1 MKKKYLEPVILAL
14 LVVIAAVT
22 VASCRKQADDKEAIR
37 LLLHKVKSQDP
48 LDK

>member
-22 VASCRKQADDKEAIR
+22 VASCRKQADKESNATEPEG
-37 LLLHKVKSQDP
+37 VT
-48 LDK
+48 